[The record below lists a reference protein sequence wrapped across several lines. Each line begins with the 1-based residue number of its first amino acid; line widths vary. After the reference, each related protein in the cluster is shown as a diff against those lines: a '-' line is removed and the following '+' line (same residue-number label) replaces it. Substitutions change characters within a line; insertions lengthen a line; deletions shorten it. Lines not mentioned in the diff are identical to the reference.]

1 MQPKRFFFL
10 SHCVLLS
17 ALIMAVSSFP
27 LEAADGGTHSSW
39 QPAEWPVLKQYDQ
52 AHLRE
57 VALPLGGI
65 GTGTVSLGGR
75 GELRDWEIMN
85 VPARRYST
93 VTDGNDAPFF
103 AIHIQSEGDESITR
117 MLAGPLL
124 DDEYLHYEGRPVN
137 HHGLPRFAHAEFA
150 AAYPFGQVTLSDESM
165 PVRVRI
171 KGFNPLVPGDEERSG
186 LPLAVLSYEVTNL
199 TSHPLTAS
207 VCGSIRNFVG
217 RDGSNFR
224 TDWKGDF
231 IPMGVSRNRNV
242 WKEDAAQGIR
252 GLLFM
257 SDGVDS
263 LSTAW
268 GSFCLATDAAE
279 GITYRTC
286 SADNAWNVSILD
298 FWDDFSADGVV
309 SNPVANVRK
318 TVGQDQDPMGSLC
331 VQQTL
336 APGETRAF
344 NFYLT
349 WNFPNRKA
357 WSGSIVGNWYSEQ
370 HPDPWATACEAVA
383 QMEEYEQQTLTFV
396 NALLAS
402 SCPDVV
408 KEAALFNLNV
418 LRSQTVF
425 RLPSG
430 HLMGWEGVMDRFGSC
445 AGSCTHVWN
454 YETATAFLF
463 GRLARSMRE
472 VETEYATHDDGSMAF
487 RVSLPLQN
495 PDPNYSVAAD
505 GQMGCV
511 MKFYREWQLSGD
523 KDFLAAHWAAVKS
536 NLAYAW
542 VERGWDGNR
551 DGIMEGSQHNTMD
564 VNYFGPN
571 PQMGFWYLG
580 ALRAGEEMAL
590 AMNDKPFARECRRLF
605 ENGSRWI
612 DENLFNGE
620 YYEHR
625 ITDPATFEFMD
636 PDSPNIPAYQLGKG
650 CLVDQLVGQYM
661 AHLCGLGYLG
671 DEAHQRTTLES
682 IMKYNF
688 LDDFSNHFN
697 NMRSYVLGDEAG
709 LLMASWP
716 KGRLEV
722 PFPYFNES
730 MTGFEY
736 TAAVGML
743 YEGMEEEALRCV
755 TAIRDRFDGS
765 RRNPFS
771 EPECGHHYARS
782 MASWSLI
789 PAYSGFHWSGVDKAM
804 AFSGREGIW
813 FWSNGYAWGTVEVEG
828 TQATLHLLYGT
839 LELKSFALGTRKCR
853 TRLHL
858 SVGESATLRV

>member
-1 MQPKRFFFL
+1 MKRSYSTL
-10 SHCVLLS
+10 LCGQLMVALLPVYHCH
-17 ALIMAVSSFP
+17 
-27 LEAADGGTHSSW
+27 AADNTSRSPW
-39 QPAEWPVLKQYDQ
+39 QPAEWPVLRHYDS

-85 VPARRYST
+85 VPAHRYST

-103 AIHIQSEGDESITR
+103 AIRVQPEGDAALTR

-124 DDEYLHYEGRPVN
+124 DDEYLHHEGRPVN
-137 HHGLPRFAHAEFA
+137 HHGLPRFSHAEFD
-150 AAYPFGQVTLSDESM
+150 AAYPFGQVSLSDEEL
-165 PVRVRI
+165 PVRVRV
-171 KGFNPLVPGDEERSG
+171 KGFNPLVPGDEELSG

-199 TSHPLTAS
+199 TDRPLTAS
-207 VCGSIRNFVG
+207 VCGSLRNFVG
-217 RDGSNFR
+217 RDGSDFGL
-224 TDWKGDF
+224 DWKGDLVP
-231 IPMGVSRNRNV
+231 IGGAKNRNV
-242 WKEDAAQGIR
+242 WMSDDDKGVH
-252 GLLFM
+252 GLLFQ

-268 GSFCLATDAAE
+268 GSICLTTDAAD
-279 GITYRTC
+279 GVSYRTF
-286 SADNAWNVSILD
+286 SADNAWSVSILD
-298 FWDDFSADGVV
+298 FWDDFSDDG
-309 SNPVANVRK
+309 SITNPVANARK

-331 VQQTL
+331 VKQRL
-336 APGETRAF
+336 APGESRTF

-349 WNFPNRKA
+349 WNFPNRKG
-357 WSGSIVGNWYSEQ
+357 WSNSIVGNWYSTQ
-370 HPDPWATACEAVA
+370 HPDPWTTACEAIAKVG
-383 QMEEYEQQTLTFV
+383 EYERETLAFV
-396 NALLAS
+396 QALLDT

-408 KEAALFNLNV
+408 KEAALFNLSV

-425 RLPSG
+425 RLASG
-430 HLMGWEGVMDRFGSC
+430 HLMGWEGVMERVGSC

-463 GRLARSMRE
+463 GRLACSMRE

-487 RVSLPLQN
+487 RVTLPLQN

-523 KDFLAAHWAAVKS
+523 HDFLATHWAAVKS

-590 AMNDKPFARECRRLF
+590 AMKDKAFARECRRLF
-605 ENGSRWI
+605 ENGSQWM

-625 ITDPATFEFMD
+625 ITDPGTFAFMD
-636 PDSPNIPAYQLGKG
+636 PASPDLPPYQLGPG

-671 DEAHQRTTLES
+671 NKEHQRTTLQS

-688 LDDFSNHFN
+688 LEDFSAHFN
-697 NMRSYVLGDEAG
+697 NMRSYVMGDEAG

-743 YEGMEEEALRCV
+743 YEGMEDEALRCV
-755 TAIRDRFDGS
+755 KAIRDRFDGS

-804 AFSGREGIW
+804 AFNGREGVW
-813 FWSNGYAWGTVEVEG
+813 FWSNGYAWGTVDVKG
-828 TQATLHLLYGT
+828 SQATLHLLHGT
-839 LELKSFALGTRKCR
+839 LDVRSFALGEMSCR

-858 SVGESATLRV
+858 SQGESATLMVK